1 MLQITKYLQYR
12 NTPDGKPRVLVE
24 EVDFNTKTITKLIKR
39 VDIIYNGANVADMQ
53 YVADLADCRPLL
65 TVEIDG
71 VKWTE
76 LEFVKYTVGHFE
88 LLGMVVFRNNH
99 FGFYTVEKI
108 QEFTTFDTVKQSESK
123 IEKLDMTLDDYIRIS
138 KESYDAIFKLLQIY
152 DYKK

>member
-1 MLQITKYLQYR
+1 M
-12 NTPDGKPRVLVE
+12 LVE
-24 EVDFNTKTITKLIKR
+24 GVDYNLKAITKLIKR
-39 VDIIYNGANVADMQ
+39 VDIYINSQNVADMQ

-71 VKWTE
+71 VEWTE
-76 LEFVKYTVGHFE
+76 LDFVKYTVGHFE

-108 QEFTTFDTVKQSESK
+108 QEFTTFETVKNSNSK

-138 KESYDAIFKLLQIY
+138 KENYDGVFEWLGIKY
-152 DYKK
+152 